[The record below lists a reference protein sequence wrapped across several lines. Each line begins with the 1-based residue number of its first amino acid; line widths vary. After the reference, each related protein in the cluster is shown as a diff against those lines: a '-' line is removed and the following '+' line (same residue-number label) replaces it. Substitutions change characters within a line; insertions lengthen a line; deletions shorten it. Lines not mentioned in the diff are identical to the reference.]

1 MRLFDLSRP
10 LRSAPAHPSLAAR
23 LWQALMVARTRRA
36 LKHLDDHRLSDIG
49 LSRDDAEAEARRPF
63 WDAPSHWHD

>member
-1 MRLFDLSRP
+1 MRPFALSRP
-10 LRSAPAHPSLAAR
+10 LRSAPAHSSLPAR

-36 LKHLDDHRLSDIG
+36 LKHLDDHLLADVG
-49 LSRDDAEAEARRPF
+49 LSRDDAEAEARRPL